1 MSDQLLLLK
10 KFLLNL
16 APLPETE
23 WERLLPRLRLAA
35 LNTGDNFVSVYRSMM
50 KELSWPVHLNQRT
63 RNMKKHTRVSV
74 VSFLLIGVI
83 FTSCREDVA
92 DRELDWS
99 CADTKARPHPT
110 ATPECLAKIESEQPL
125 ILNYYNAVPVSENG
139 SYSALAMKTANT
151 FIWQVRKR

>member
-1 MSDQLLLLK
+1 
-10 KFLLNL
+10 
-16 APLPETE
+16 
-23 WERLLPRLRLAA
+23 
-35 LNTGDNFVSVYRSMM
+35 
-50 KELSWPVHLNQRT
+50 
-63 RNMKKHTRVSV
+63 MKKHTRVSV

-110 ATPECLAKIESEQPL
+110 ATPECLAKIKSEQPL

-139 SYSALAMKTANT
+139 TLSHYALIETNKNSGPAYK
-151 FIWQVRKR
+151 K